1 MTTQRIRPVTIL
13 SGFLGSGKSTL
24 LNELLTQPAL
34 ADTAVVVNELGDV
47 AIDHELIR
55 IGQRELMITTN
66 GCMCCTAGSDIRA
79 SLSDL
84 HEAAR
89 AGLAPDFSRVVVET
103 TGLADPAPVVN
114 QLIPGGMPAVGPRD
128 HTVARAFRLAGFVC
142 AVDIVMAERTL
153 ERHFECVKQIAF
165 ADRIVL
171 TKADLA
177 RDVATRCETGR
188 LREQIRQLNPTAEI
202 VDRHAPAFDL
212 ASLFEPRVF
221 ACAERGEDVEGWL
234 AIERVLAAEQAHGKP
249 APGQRR
255 HQGGIENFSLT
266 HDEPIAA
273 RDFDAFLDLLMLAAG
288 PRLLRLKGLVALAD
302 DPEHPVIVQAVQ
314 HAVYPP
320 QRLAAWPSADR
331 RTRLVA
337 IVHEIDP
344 EAVKTLFA
352 AITQSSQR
360 EKPRLAVALSIIA
373 TTIVA
378 AAAALGLANPSVAD
392 HEQARA
398 TIPIAPASG
407 SHVPIQK

>member
-1 MTTQRIRPVTIL
+1 MTAQRVRPVTIL

-79 SLSDL
+79 SLFDL

-89 AGLAPDFSRVVVET
+89 ASLTPDFSRVVVET

-114 QLIPGGMPAVGPRD
+114 QLIPGGMAAVGLRD
-128 HTVARAFRLAGFVC
+128 HTVARTFRLAGFVC
-142 AVDIVMAERTL
+142 AVDVVMAERTL
-153 ERHFECVKQIAF
+153 ERHFECMKQIAF

-177 RDVATRCETGR
+177 RDAATTFETGL
-188 LREQIRQLNPTAEI
+188 LRERIRRLNPTAEI
-202 VDRHAPAFDL
+202 VDRHVPDFDL
-212 ASLFEPRVF
+212 SALFAPRAYAS
-221 ACAERGEDVEGWL
+221 AERGEDVDSWL
-234 AIERVLAAEQAHGKP
+234 AIERVLAAESPHGKP
-249 APGQRR
+249 ASGQRR

-273 RDFDAFLDLLMLAAG
+273 RDFDTFLDLLMLAAG
-288 PRLLRLKGLVALAD
+288 PRLLRLKGLVALTD
-302 DPEHPVIVQAVQ
+302 DPDRPIVVHAVQ
-314 HAVYPP
+314 HAVYPM
-320 QRLAAWPSADR
+320 QRLEAWPSADR

-337 IVHEIDP
+337 IVHEVGS

-352 AITQSSQR
+352 AITGSPQR
-360 EKPRLAVALSIIA
+360 EKPRPGVALSIIA

-378 AAAALGLANPSVAD
+378 AAAALGLANLSVAD

-398 TIPIAPASG
+398 TIPIAPANG